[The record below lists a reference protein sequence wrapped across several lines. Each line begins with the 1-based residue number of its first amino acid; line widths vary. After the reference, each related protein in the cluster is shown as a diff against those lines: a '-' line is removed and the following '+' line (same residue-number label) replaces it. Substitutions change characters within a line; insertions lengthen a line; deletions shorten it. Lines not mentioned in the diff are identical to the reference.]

1 MYVPHVTFNVRCLC
15 LFKIENKEDSK
26 LAISVL
32 RINRKTLFIVL
43 FVGILTTRSWTLMEN
58 FIICRQLHFEF
69 TDLQ

>member
-1 MYVPHVTFNVRCLC
+1 MNVPHVTFNVRCLC

-43 FVGILTTRSWTLMEN
+43 FVGILTTRS
-58 FIICRQLHFEF
+58 
-69 TDLQ
+69 